1 MSEEAR
7 TSLEAAIARLNM
19 DAAQTEDTVYR
30 DECFHMI
37 RQIKSL
43 VEAYKT

>member
-1 MSEEAR
+1 MNEETKKA
-7 TSLEAAIARLNM
+7 LEAAIAALNM
-19 DAAQTEDTVYR
+19 DAAQTEDTLYR

-43 VEAYKT
+43 VGAYK

>member
-1 MSEEAR
+1 MTETTMQRLQEAV
-7 TSLEAAIARLNM
+7 AALNM
-19 DAAQTEDTVYR
+19 DAATTDDHVYR

-43 VEAYKT
+43 IEAYR